1 MFSRKTRLFG
11 GVSNS
16 RLFKDREFPR
26 ALKDSTASYIKDQPN
41 MTNPGAINIW
51 DYNNMGIEQ
60 SIVPK
65 FRKAARYVQT
75 DGYITNSGYKTSA
88 VLEGDIDK
96 VRKAIE
102 DEMDKEVGSSLIIN
116 YMLLE
121 YVDYAHLIR
130 QILIEDYAYSPISN
144 SLTIE
149 GQDYWLSDAV
159 LYLFER
165 QDIDPIG
172 YSFTAP
178 EVPGRVW
185 DTTRPYTD
193 WVYAE
198 DISKIPRYNPRT
210 EKVEQVYPASYYA
223 FKELA
228 ALSLIE
234 KYTHE
239 FYETT
244 DTVTTTTTTIDPETD
259 EEITETTTVVKGPVI
274 TDIYNN
280 VPSISTVNEY
290 RTVLEEEY
298 SEVIKDTPEE
308 KIVRVTKKYDSSYY
322 PQTLIKGIHTVE
334 LLDYFEETPRIPEMG
349 EWHEGDDD
357 QDVSDYIEEFEN
369 GLDKGDIFGSS
380 YIISISYS
388 YINTDEERV
397 ETYRTLVDN
406 RKPDTP
412 LGDILTRYDTIIN
425 ESLTFTDVG
434 FYMPEIFYRQF
445 TENLDENTRA
455 RQYRYY
461 KKYSE
466 KLGIKYDPFI
476 DDLYE
481 GMMEESG
488 DKSKSKDN
496 WSKVRSVCVV
506 FGIDIHTKDPFLY
519 AYLFEFFKVHC
530 DRTQGESINPAKKIV
545 VKDSWSTDEYG
556 WSSSTRKIVTKSILK
571 EGEVFKEDTFY
582 DKKTDI
588 RRPESSDDDNI
599 FERLKIIR
607 VTILTKQISP
617 TECEVIEILNYKRDI
632 RITDKKWIS
641 STNSKEHENATLLVP
656 VSPAL
661 LLRTY
666 RSFKDKEAAIYKS
679 MYVEFITYVKKKEKW
694 YETSAFKFITIA
706 VGAAIGLMYP
716 PAFLAGAAMSTAAT
730 IAVSIIIS
738 TAINIAI
745 SYAIKLIVKAFGL
758 ENSRLAAIVIAVAA
772 IAFGAYSAMG
782 NLASLMKSFMLFF
795 NKITVYM
802 IQAANGLLN
811 EVSVL
816 IGVEMEEEAKSNK
829 QKLKDLETHADNM
842 FGYLVDDTGDYGANN
857 RNYISPLINLGMSID
872 QIMSEATNYNRMSDV
887 IEYTHN
893 YPDYIL
899 ALPTLEETI
908 QSMHSSKLQ

>member
-1 MFSRKTRLFG
+1 MGMFSRKTRLFG

-16 RLFKDREFPR
+16 RLFKDREYPR

-88 VLEGDIDK
+88 VLEGDVSA
-96 VRKAIE
+96 VRTAIE
-102 DEMDKEVGSSLIIN
+102 DEMKKEVGSSLIIN

-159 LYLFER
+159 LHLFER

-172 YSFTAP
+172 YSFTAA

-198 DISKIPRYNPRT
+198 DIPKIPKYNLRT
-210 EKVEQVYPASYYA
+210 GKVEQVYPRSYYN
-223 FKELA
+223 FKERA
-228 ALSLIE
+228 VLSLIE

-259 EEITETTTVVKGPVI
+259 EEITETTTVVKDPVI

-280 VPSISTVNEY
+280 VPSGVPVREY
-290 RTVLEEEY
+290 RTILEEEY

-322 PQTLIKGIHTVE
+322 PQTLIKGTHNVE
-334 LLDYFEETPRIPEMG
+334 LSDYFAKTPRIPEMG

-357 QDVSDYIEEFEN
+357 QDVEDYIEEFEN

-406 RKPDTP
+406 KKPDTP

-445 TENLDENTRA
+445 TENLDKDTRA
-455 RQYRYY
+455 RQYKYY

-466 KLGIKYDPFI
+466 KLGIEYDPFI
-476 DDLYE
+476 DELYE
-481 GMMEESG
+481 GMMEESE
-488 DKSKSKDN
+488 DKSKSEDN

-506 FGIDIHTKDPFLY
+506 FGVDINTEDPFLY
-519 AYLFEFFKVHC
+519 SYLFEFFKVHC
-530 DRTQGESINPAKKIV
+530 DRTQGESINPSKKIV
-545 VKDSWSTDEYG
+545 IQDSWSTDEYS
-556 WSSSTRKIVTKSILK
+556 WDNSTRKTVTKSILK

-582 DKKTDI
+582 DKKTEI
-588 RRPESSDDDNI
+588 VHPEDPDN
-599 FERLKIIR
+599 FPDWVLNTTQII
-607 VTILTKQISP
+607 TLTKQISP
-617 TECEVIEILNYKRDI
+617 TECEVIEIFNYKRDV
-632 RITDKKWIS
+632 RITDKKWVVS
-641 STNSKEHENATLLVP
+641 GSKEYEDAALLVP

-679 MYVEFITYVKKKEKW
+679 MYVEFITYVKRKDKW
-694 YETSAFKFITIA
+694 YESGIFKFVGIA
-706 VGAAIGLMYP
+706 VGAAITFFYP
-716 PAFLAGAAMSTAAT
+716 PAFLATASLGTAAS
-730 IAVSIIIS
+730 IAVSVIVS
-738 TAINIAI
+738 TAINMAI
-745 SYAIKLIVKAFGL
+745 TYGIELVIKAFGL
-758 ENSRLAAIVIAVAA
+758 KNSRLAAIVIAVAA
-772 IAFGAYSAMG
+772 ISFGAYSAMG

-842 FGYLVDDTGDYGANN
+842 FGYIVDDSGDYSVN
-857 RNYISPLINLGMSID
+857 RNYISPLINIGMSID
-872 QIMSEATNYNRMSDV
+872 QIMTEATNYNRMSDV
-887 IEYTHN
+887 IDYNHT
-893 YPDYIL
+893 YVDYIL

-908 QSMHSSKLQ
+908 QTMHSNR

>member
-1 MFSRKTRLFG
+1 MGLFSRKTRHFG
-11 GVSNS
+11 GVSNN
-16 RLFKDREFPR
+16 RLLKDREYPR
-26 ALKDSTASYIKDQPN
+26 ALKDSTASYIKDRPN
-41 MTNPGAINIW
+41 MSNPEAINVW

-65 FRKAARYVQT
+65 FRKAARFVQT
-75 DGYITNSGYKTSA
+75 DDYITNSGYKTSA

-96 VRKAIE
+96 VRTAIE
-102 DEMDKEVGSSLIIN
+102 NEMKKEIGSSLIIN

-159 LYLFER
+159 LHLFER
-165 QDIDPIG
+165 QDIDPVG

-178 EVPGRVW
+178 EVPGREW
-185 DTTRPYTD
+185 DTSRPYTE
-193 WVYAE
+193 WEYAE
-198 DISKIPRYNPRT
+198 DIPKISKYNPRT
-210 EKVEQVYPASYYA
+210 EKMEQVYPASYYE
-223 FKELA
+223 FKERA
-228 ALSLIE
+228 ILSLIE

-239 FYETT
+239 FYEIT

-259 EEITETTTVVKGPVI
+259 EEITETNTVINDPVI

-280 VPSISTVNEY
+280 VPSTIPVREY

-298 SEVIKDTPEE
+298 SEVIIDTPEE

-322 PQTLIKGIHTVE
+322 PQTLIKGTHTVE
-334 LLDYFEETPRIPEMG
+334 LSDYFAKTPRIPEMG

-357 QDVSDYIEEFEN
+357 QDVEDYIEEFEN

-406 RKPDTP
+406 KKPDTP
-412 LGDILTRYDTIIN
+412 LGDILARYDTIIYD
-425 ESLTFTDVG
+425 SITITDVG
-434 FYMPEIFYRQF
+434 FYMPEIFYRQNNK
-445 TENLDENTRA
+445 TVDENSFPHI
-455 RQYRYY
+455 YKFY

-466 KLGIKYDPFI
+466 KLGVDYDSFI

-481 GMMEESG
+481 GMMEESE
-488 DKSKSKDN
+488 DKSKSEDN

-506 FGIDIHTKDPFLY
+506 FGVDIDTEDPFLY

-530 DRTQGESINPAKKIV
+530 PRTQGDSKNPAKKIV
-545 VKDSWSTDEYG
+545 IKDFWSTDEYG
-556 WSSSTRKIVTKSILK
+556 WDSSTRKIVTKNILK
-571 EGEVFKEDTFY
+571 EGEVFKKDTFY
-582 DKKTDI
+582 DKKREFI
-588 RRPESSDDDNI
+588 GLSVKGLSNI
-599 FERLKIIR
+599 TFSWLT
-607 VTILTKQISP
+607 TITKQISP
-617 TECEVIEILNYKRDI
+617 TECEVIEISNYKRNVKIVDE
-632 RITDKKWIS
+632 KWVVS
-641 STNSKEHENATLLVP
+641 GSKEYEDAALLVP

-679 MYVEFITYVKKKEKW
+679 MYVEFLTYVKRKDKW
-694 YETSAFKFITIA
+694 YESGIFKFVAIA
-706 VGAAIGLMYP
+706 VGAAITFFFP
-716 PAFLAGAAMSTAAT
+716 PAFLAAAALGTAAS
-730 IAVSIIIS
+730 IAVSVIVS
-738 TAINIAI
+738 TAISMAI
-745 SYAIKLIVKAFGL
+745 SLGIKLVVKAFGL
-758 ENSRLAAIVIAVAA
+758 ENSRLAAIVIAVVA
-772 IAFGAYSAMG
+772 IAFGAHSAIG
-782 NLASLMKSFMLFF
+782 NLANLMKSFMLFF

-829 QKLKDLETHADNM
+829 QKLKDLESYADNM
-842 FGYLVDDTGDYGANN
+842 FGYLVDDTGDYSVN
-857 RNYISPLINLGMSID
+857 RNYISPLINIGMSID
-872 QIMSEATNYNRMSDV
+872 QIMSEATNYNRMTDV
-887 IEYTHN
+887 IDYTHN
-893 YPDYIL
+893 YVDYIL

-908 QSMHSSKLQ
+908 QSMHSNK

>member
-1 MFSRKTRLFG
+1 MGLFSRKTRHFG

-16 RLFKDREFPR
+16 RLLKDREYPR

-60 SIVPK
+60 SIVPR

-75 DGYITNSGYKTSA
+75 DDYITNSGYKTSA
-88 VLEGDIDK
+88 ILEGDVSK
-96 VRKAIE
+96 VRTAIE
-102 DEMDKEVGSSLIIN
+102 NEMKAEIGSSLIIN
-116 YMLLE
+116 YMLLD

-159 LYLFER
+159 LHLFES
-165 QDIDPIG
+165 QDIDPVG

-185 DTTRPYTD
+185 DSTRPYTE

-198 DISKIPRYNPRT
+198 DIPKINKYNPRT
-210 EKVEQVYPASYYA
+210 GKVEQVYSASYYE
-223 FKELA
+223 FKEQA
-228 ALSLIE
+228 VLSLIE

-244 DTVTTTTTTIDPETD
+244 DTVTTTTTTIDPETN
-259 EEITETTTVVKGPVI
+259 EEITETTTVDNDPVI

-280 VPSISTVNEY
+280 LPSGVSVREY
-290 RTVLEEEY
+290 KAVLEEEY

-322 PQTLIKGIHTVE
+322 PQTLIKGTHSVE
-334 LLDYFEETPRIPEMG
+334 LSDYFTNTPRIPEMG

-357 QDVSDYIEEFEN
+357 QDVKDYIEDFEN
-369 GLDKGDIFGSS
+369 GLDRGDIFGSS

-406 RKPDTP
+406 KKPNTP
-412 LGDILTRYDTIIN
+412 LGDILSRYDNIIMD
-425 ESLTFTDVG
+425 SISIIDVG
-434 FYMPEIFYRQF
+434 FFMPEIFYRQYNKTVDGNSF
-445 TENLDENTRA
+445 PHH
-455 RQYRYY
+455 YKHY
-461 KKYSE
+461 KKYSK
-466 KLGIKYDPFI
+466 KLGIDYDDFI
-476 DDLYE
+476 DELYE
-481 GMMEESG
+481 GMMEESE
-488 DKSKSKDN
+488 DKSKARDN
-496 WSKVRSVCVV
+496 WSKVRSVCIV
-506 FGIDIHTKDPFLY
+506 FGVDIDTEDPFLY
-519 AYLFEFFKVHC
+519 AYLFEFFKIHC
-530 DRTQGESINPAKKIV
+530 PRTPGESKNPPKKIV
-545 VKDSWSTDEYG
+545 IKDSWSTDEYG
-556 WSSSTRKIVTKSILK
+556 WDSSTRKVVTKSILK

-582 DKKTDI
+582 DKKSELKNVSLQGLT
-588 RRPESSDDDNI
+588 
-599 FERLKIIR
+599 KIIFSWLI
-607 VTILTKQISP
+607 TITKQISP
-617 TECEVIEILNYKRDI
+617 TECEVIEIINYKRSVKIVDE
-632 RITDKKWIS
+632 KWVVS
-641 STNSKEHENATLLVP
+641 GSKEYEEAALMVP

-679 MYVEFITYVKKKEKW
+679 MYVEFLTYVKRKDKW
-694 YETSAFKFITIA
+694 YQTGIFKFIAIA
-706 VGAAIGLMYP
+706 IGAAITFFFP
-716 PAFLAGAAMSTAAT
+716 PAFLATAALSTAAS
-730 IAVSIIIS
+730 IAVSVIVS
-738 TAINIAI
+738 TAISMAV
-745 SYAIKLIVKAFGL
+745 SFGIKLVVKAFGL

-772 IAFGAYSAMG
+772 IAFGAYSAIG
-782 NLASLMKSFMLFF
+782 NLANLMKSFMLFF

-811 EVSVL
+811 EATVL

-842 FGYLVDDTGDYGANN
+842 FGYIVDDSGDFGSN
-857 RNYISPLINLGMSID
+857 RNYISPLINIGMSID
-872 QIMSEATNYNRMSDV
+872 QIMSEVTNYNRMSDV
-887 IEYTHN
+887 IDYNHN
-893 YPDYIL
+893 YVDYIL

-908 QSMHSSKLQ
+908 QSMHSNR

>member
-1 MFSRKTRLFG
+1 MGIFSRKTRLFG

-41 MTNPGAINIW
+41 MTNPGAINVW

-75 DGYITNSGYKTSA
+75 EDYKTNSGYNTTA
-88 VLEGDIDK
+88 ILEGDIDK
-96 VRKAIE
+96 VRTAIE
-102 DEMDKEVGSSLIIN
+102 NEMKNEIGSSLIIN

-149 GQDYWLSDAV
+149 GQDYWLSDAD
-159 LYLFER
+159 LYLLER
-165 QDIDPIG
+165 QEIEPIG

-178 EVPGRVW
+178 AVPGREW
-185 DTTRPYTD
+185 DTTRPYTE

-198 DISKIPRYNPRT
+198 DIPKVPKYNPRT
-210 EKVEQVYPASYYA
+210 DEVEQVYPPSYYN
-223 FKELA
+223 FKERSV
-228 ALSLIE
+228 LSLIE
-234 KYTHE
+234 KYTHK

-244 DTVTTTTTTIDPETD
+244 NTVTTTTTTIDPETD
-259 EEITETTTVVKGPVI
+259 EEITETNTVVNDPVI

-280 VPSISTVNEY
+280 VPSGVPVREY
-290 RTVLEEEY
+290 RTILEEEY
-298 SEVIKDTPEE
+298 SEVIIDTPEE

-322 PQTLIKGIHTVE
+322 PQTLIKGTHTVE
-334 LLDYFEETPRIPEMG
+334 LSDYFAKTPRIPEMG

-357 QDVSDYIEEFEN
+357 QEVTDYIEEFEN

-425 ESLTFTDVG
+425 DSLTFTDVG
-434 FYMPEIFYRQF
+434 FYMPEIFFRQF
-445 TENLDENTRA
+445 TEDVNEISFPHK
-455 RQYRYY
+455 YKFY

-466 KLGIKYDPFI
+466 KLGVDYDDFI
-476 DDLYE
+476 SELYE
-481 GMMEESG
+481 GMMEESE
-488 DKSKSKDN
+488 DKSKSEDN
-496 WSKVRSVCVV
+496 WSKVRSVCIV
-506 FGIDIHTKDPFLY
+506 FGVDINTEDPFLY
-519 AYLFEFFKVHC
+519 SYLFEFFKIHC
-530 DRTQGESINPAKKIV
+530 PRTTGDNKNPAKKIV
-545 VKDSWSTDEYG
+545 IKDSWSTDEYG
-556 WSSSTRKIVTKSILK
+556 WDNSTRKVVTKSILK
-571 EGEVFKEDTFY
+571 EGEIFKEDTFY
-582 DKKTDI
+582 DKKSELKDI
-588 RRPESSDDDNI
+588 SLQGLTNI
-599 FERLKIIR
+599 TFIWLT
-607 VTILTKQISP
+607 TITKQISP
-617 TECEVIEILNYKRDI
+617 TECEEIEIFNYKRDV
-632 RITDKKWIS
+632 RITDKKWVVS
-641 STNSKEHENATLLVP
+641 GSKEYEDATLLVP

-661 LLRTY
+661 LLKTY

-679 MYVEFITYVKKKEKW
+679 MYVEFITYVKRKDKW
-694 YETSAFKFITIA
+694 YETGAFKFIAIA
-706 VGAAIGLMYP
+706 VGAAFTFFFP
-716 PAFLAGAAMSTAAT
+716 PAFLATAALGT
-730 IAVSIIIS
+730 AASIAVSVIVS
-738 TAINIAI
+738 TAISMVISLAI
-745 SYAIKLIVKAFGL
+745 DLVVRAFGL

-842 FGYLVDDTGDYGANN
+842 FGYLVDDSGDYGVN
-857 RNYISPLINLGMSID
+857 RNYISPLINIGMSID

-887 IEYTHN
+887 IEYNHN
-893 YPDYIL
+893 YVEYIL

-908 QSMHSSKLQ
+908 QSMHSNK

>member
-88 VLEGDIDK
+88 VLEGDVSA
-96 VRKAIE
+96 VRTAIE
-102 DEMDKEVGSSLIIN
+102 DEMKKEVGSSLIIN

-130 QILIEDYAYSPISN
+130 QILIEDYVYSPISN

-159 LYLFER
+159 LHLFER
-165 QDIDPIG
+165 QDIYPIG

-198 DISKIPRYNPRT
+198 DIPKIPKYNLRT
-210 EKVEQVYPASYYA
+210 GKVEQVYPASYYA

-228 ALSLIE
+228 VLSLIE

-239 FYETT
+239 FYEAT
-244 DTVTTTTTTIDPETD
+244 DTVTTTTTTIDPETG
-259 EEITETTTVVKGPVI
+259 EEITETTTVVNDPVI
-274 TDIYNN
+274 SDIYNN
-280 VPSISTVNEY
+280 VPSGVPVREY
-290 RTVLEEEY
+290 RTILEEEY

-322 PQTLIKGIHTVE
+322 PQTLIKGTHNVE
-334 LLDYFEETPRIPEMG
+334 LSDYFAKTPRIPEMG

-357 QDVSDYIEEFEN
+357 QDVEDYIEEFEN
-369 GLDKGDIFGSS
+369 GADKGDIFGSS

-412 LGDILTRYDTIIN
+412 LGDILTRYDTIITD
-425 ESLTFTDVG
+425 SLSFTDVG

-445 TENLDENTRA
+445 TENLDENTHA

-466 KLGIKYDPFI
+466 KLGVEYDPFI
-476 DDLYE
+476 DELYE
-481 GMMEESG
+481 GMMEESE
-488 DKSKSKDN
+488 DKSKSEDN

-506 FGIDIHTKDPFLY
+506 FGVDINTEDPFLY

-530 DRTQGESINPAKKIV
+530 DRTTGDSKNPSKKIV
-545 VKDSWSTDEYG
+545 IQDSWSTDEYEWG
-556 WSSSTRKIVTKSILK
+556 SSTRKTVTKSILK

-582 DKKTDI
+582 DKKTEI
-588 RRPESSDDDNI
+588 VHPEDPDN
-599 FERLKIIR
+599 FPDWVLNTTQII
-607 VTILTKQISP
+607 TLTKQISP
-617 TECEVIEILNYKRDI
+617 TECEVIEIFNYKRDV
-632 RITDKKWIS
+632 RITDKKWVVS
-641 STNSKEHENATLLVP
+641 GSKEYEDAALLVP
-656 VSPAL
+656 VSPTL

-679 MYVEFITYVKKKEKW
+679 MYVEFITYVKRKDKW
-694 YETSAFKFITIA
+694 YESGIFKFVAIA
-706 VGAAIGLMYP
+706 VGAAITFFYP
-716 PAFLAGAAMSTAAT
+716 PAFLATASLGTAAS
-730 IAVSIIIS
+730 IAVSVIVS
-738 TAINIAI
+738 TAINMAI
-745 SYAIKLIVKAFGL
+745 TYGIELVIKAFGL
-758 ENSRLAAIVIAVAA
+758 KNSRLAAIVIAVAA
-772 IAFGAYSAMG
+772 ISFGAYSAMG

-842 FGYLVDDTGDYGANN
+842 FGYIVDDSGDYGVN
-857 RNYISPLINLGMSID
+857 RNYISPLINIGMSID

-887 IEYTHN
+887 IDYNHN
-893 YPDYIL
+893 YADYIL

-908 QSMHSSKLQ
+908 QTMHSNR